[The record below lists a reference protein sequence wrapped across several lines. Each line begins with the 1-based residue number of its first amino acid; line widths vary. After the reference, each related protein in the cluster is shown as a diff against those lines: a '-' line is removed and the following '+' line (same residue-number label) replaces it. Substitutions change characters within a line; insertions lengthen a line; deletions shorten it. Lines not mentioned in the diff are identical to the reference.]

1 MRKDMKRLAGVV
13 VVFVALGLLLAAY
26 LSIAGL
32 MARPKAADV
41 AIVFGNTVERTG
53 EPSPRLKARLDRAW
67 ELYASRQ
74 ARLIIVSGGLG
85 KEGFDESAV
94 MKQYLVRSGVPEAA
108 VHADG
113 QGINTTRTC
122 ANAHAFMTAQGLHGA
137 NVVTQYFH
145 VERAKLACR
154 RVGIKVVGA
163 AAPRYYELRDVYSLA
178 REVIAFPVYALR
190 GR

>member
-1 MRKDMKRLAGVV
+1 V

-32 MARPKAADV
+32 TARPKAADV

-53 EPSPRLKARLDRAW
+53 EPSPRLKARLDRAR

-74 ARLIIVSGGLG
+74 ARWIIVSGGLG
-85 KEGFDESAV
+85 KEGFDESVV
-94 MKQYLVRSGVPEAA
+94 MKAYLARSGVPEAA
-108 VHADG
+108 VYADA
-113 QGINTTRTC
+113 QGLNTTRTS
-122 ANAHAFMTAQGLHGA
+122 ANAHAFMTTQGLHSA

-145 VERAKLACR
+145 IERAKLACR
-154 RVGIKVVGA
+154 RAGIEVVGA
-163 AAPRYYELRDVYSLA
+163 AAPRYYEPRDVYSLA
-178 REVIAFPVYALR
+178 REVIAFPVYVLK